1 MQPAEAQE
9 VSLRGE
15 AVCMVDMKRTTNMT
29 TEIGAYEAKTR
40 LPELLREVRAGRR
53 FTITNRGQAIADLV
67 PSAVGTAVDAATA
80 IDRFRAFMSEHPLPA
95 RSRVDV
101 RALIE
106 EGRE

>member
-1 MQPAEAQE
+1 
-9 VSLRGE
+9 
-15 AVCMVDMKRTTNMT
+15 MKRKPAVN

-67 PSAVGTAVDAATA
+67 PSTAAEAIDSAAA
-80 IDRFRAFMSEHPLPA
+80 IDRFRAFMRQHPVKA
-95 RSRVDV
+95 RRRVDV
-101 RALIE
+101 RGLID